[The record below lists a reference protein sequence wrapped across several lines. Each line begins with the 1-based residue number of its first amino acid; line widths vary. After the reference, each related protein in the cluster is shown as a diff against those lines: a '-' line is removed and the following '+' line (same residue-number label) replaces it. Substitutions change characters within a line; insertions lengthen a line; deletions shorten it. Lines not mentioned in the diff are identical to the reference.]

1 MKKNL
6 SYRSLRGVHRLRIA
20 LGIAMFA
27 SIIFAPWW
35 VPVLCALALCLRFR
49 AWEVIL
55 AGMFMDLYWM
65 PEYIAFGSWESTPLA
80 TIVAIFL
87 VFGLEP
93 LRRQLL
99 IGPELL

>member
-1 MKKNL
+1 ML
-6 SYRSLRGVHRLRIA
+6 A
-20 LGIAMFA
+20 LVCFA

-35 VPVLCALALCLRFR
+35 VPFLCALALCLRFR

-65 PEYIAFGSWESTPLA
+65 PNYIGLDSLPLA
-80 TIVAIFL
+80 TIVSL
-87 VFGLEP
+87 VLLFGLEP

-99 IGPELL
+99 IGPEML

>member
-1 MKKNL
+1 MFTY
-6 SYRSLRGVHRLRIA
+6 YRFSRIRFLLA
-20 LGIAMFA
+20 LVCFA

-35 VPVLCALALCLRFR
+35 VPFLCALALCLRFR

-65 PEYIAFGSWESTPLA
+65 PNYIGLDSLPLA
-80 TIVAIFL
+80 TIVSL
-87 VFGLEP
+87 VLLFGLEP

-99 IGPELL
+99 IGPEML

>member
-1 MKKNL
+1 
-6 SYRSLRGVHRLRIA
+6 
-20 LGIAMFA
+20 MFV
-27 SIIFAPWW
+27 SVIFAPWW
-35 VPVLCALALCLRFR
+35 VPAIFALALCLRFR

-65 PEYIAFGSWESTPLA
+65 PAYIGLHSLPVA
-80 TIVAIFL
+80 TIVAILL

-99 IGPELL
+99 IGPDIL

>member
-1 MKKNL
+1 MFTY
-6 SYRSLRGVHRLRIA
+6 YRFSKLRLL
-20 LGIAMFA
+20 LGLTCFV
-27 SIIFAPWW
+27 SVVFAPWW
-35 VPVLCALALCLRFR
+35 VPAILAFALCLRFR

-65 PEYIAFGSWESTPLA
+65 PAYIGLHSLPGA
-80 TIVAIFL
+80 TIVAILF

>member
-1 MKKNL
+1 MFTY
-6 SYRSLRGVHRLRIA
+6 YRFSKLRFLLA
-20 LGIAMFA
+20 FA
-27 SIIFAPWW
+27 CFVSVVFAPWW
-35 VPVLCALALCLRFR
+35 VPAILAFALCLRFR

-65 PEYIAFGSWESTPLA
+65 PAYIGLHSLPVA
-80 TIVAIFL
+80 TIISILF